1 MMLTVR
7 PSNQSVYASMCN
19 VGFTPCLYFYLYL
32 YIYVYLSLSLSVF
45 LFTYACIVCSYVRM
59 CR

>member
-1 MMLTVR
+1 
-7 PSNQSVYASMCN
+7 MCN

-32 YIYVYLSLSLSVF
+32 YIYVYLSLSVF